1 MCGVLKV
8 LRVLMLCRF
17 HVANIFYHSRMTPY
31 HHHHSNLTK
40 GTTASLS
47 PPPGEWTHAQV
58 GVGSALWDHHER
70 CFIAQSGIAEQEHK
84 PNSGHMT
91 TVCVRNPGAC
101 VLTWANMSR
110 ESFLK
115 SFKYIERKF
124 TDKETTQ
131 IAAPLNISA
140 IFFLAC
146 NSQALWRKHSSRRY
160 VLFHWSIRLH
170 VFFLGFI
177 IKKKCV
183 FIECMKIP

>member
-1 MCGVLKV
+1 MWCPLGFKGP
-8 LRVLMLCRF
+8 MLCKF
-17 HVANIFYHSRMTPY
+17 HVATIFYHSWMTPY
-31 HHHHSNLTK
+31 HHYHSNLTK

-91 TVCVRNPGAC
+91 TVCVRNPGARA
-101 VLTWANMSR
+101 LTWANISR

-115 SFKYIERKF
+115 SFKNMERKF
-124 TDKETTQ
+124 QETTQ
-131 IAAPLNISA
+131 IAAPLKIS
-140 IFFLAC
+140 FLAG

-160 VLFHWSIRLH
+160 ILFHWSIRLH
-170 VFFLGFI
+170 VFF
-177 IKKKCV
+177 
-183 FIECMKIP
+183 